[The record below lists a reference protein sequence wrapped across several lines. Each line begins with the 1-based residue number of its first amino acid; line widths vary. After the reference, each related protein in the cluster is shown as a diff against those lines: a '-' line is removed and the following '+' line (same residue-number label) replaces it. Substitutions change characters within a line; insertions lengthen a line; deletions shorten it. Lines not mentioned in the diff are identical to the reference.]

1 MIGATQLGG
10 VLVADA
16 PQSKPA
22 SFFEEGQ
29 KVWQTI
35 VARRASITAG
45 LVFVVVMVIYLQTLM
60 LGPAFFD
67 TAEYQV
73 APYVLGNMHQTGYP
87 LYGVVGKI
95 FGTLVPIG
103 SFGYRMNLMASVFL
117 AVMASLLIFPLLR
130 FRVWLPIAFAA
141 ALSFAFEQN
150 VWHTAQ
156 HADPHPLTA
165 LIAASLWLMA
175 LKWKDTGDRRWLWA
189 TALLA
194 GVGLGGAAVLV
205 AELPAIIIYTL
216 IARPR
221 EFFSPKTMIV
231 AALLGAIGLVGIYT
245 YLPIRAMMN
254 APINYWNPQ
263 TWERFR
269 DVVLSGGGDLYT
281 WHGLKAA
288 PQVLAFNGPQIIA
301 WYGEWLTPAGRAI
314 VAVLGVLGLLTM
326 VRRDWRLAAVLFI
339 GFFLPVYASV
349 TVPNAERGRYFM
361 MSNWLLFF
369 LSAVGVQAVLIAPIQ
384 KINRGSIRQSLAVLV
399 VAASLI
405 FPCYLVHNLWSSD
418 LHNDHDAETFI
429 DGVFAAVKPNA
440 LVLSWWGSSTAL
452 WYGRYVEGKRPDVTV
467 IDDSAALPNNWQD
480 LTSAIDLNYGKRPI
494 YAVSWPDEIE
504 RYGKKYRLKKVASLS
519 WFGMTVNEVVGR
531 KDELPK
537 TAP

>member
-1 MIGATQLGG
+1 MEGLWSNR
-10 VLVADA
+10 
-16 PQSKPA
+16 PP
-22 SFFEEGQ
+22 SFIEEGQ
-29 KVWQTI
+29 RAWHSI
-35 VARRASITAG
+35 VEKRCLVTAG
-45 LVFVVVMVIYLQTLM
+45 LAFVVVMTIYLQTLM
-60 LGPAFFD
+60 QGPAFFD

-95 FGTLVPIG
+95 FGTLIPIG
-103 SFGYRMNLMASVFL
+103 SFGYRMNLMAAVFL
-117 AVMASLLIFPLLR
+117 AITASLLIFPLLR
-130 FRVWLPIAFAA
+130 YGVSPPIALAA

-165 LIAASLWLMA
+165 LIAASLWLMV
-175 LKWKDTGDRRWLWA
+175 LKWKDSGDRRWLWT
-189 TALLA
+189 TALVSGL
-194 GVGLGGAAVLV
+194 GLGGAAILV
-205 AELPAIIIYTL
+205 AELPAIVIYTV

-221 EFFSPKTMIV
+221 AFFTLKTMIV
-231 AALLGAIGLVGIYT
+231 AVLLGAVGLVGIYT

-288 PQVLAFNGPQIIA
+288 PQVITLYGPQIIA
-301 WYGEWLTPAGRAI
+301 WYGEWLTPFGRAI
-314 VAVLGVLGLLTM
+314 VFALAVIGLLNLGK
-326 VRRDWRLAAVLFI
+326 RDWRIALAIFVGLL
-339 GFFLPVYASV
+339 LPIYASV

-361 MSNWLLFF
+361 MSNWLLF
-369 LSAVGVQAVLIAPIQ
+369 LLTAVGVQAAFMAPVQ
-384 KINRGSIRQSLAVLV
+384 KIDWGSIRQSLAILV

-418 LHNDHDAETFI
+418 LRNDHDAEIFI
-429 DGVFAAVKPNA
+429 DGVFSTLKPNA

-452 WYGRYVEGKRPDVTV
+452 WYGRYVEGKRPDIT
-467 IDDSAALPNNWQD
+467 IMDDSEALPNQWQD
-480 LTSAIDLNYGKRPI
+480 LTSAIDLYYGKRPI
-494 YAVSWPDEIE
+494 YAVSWPDEIK
-504 RYGKKYRLKKVASLS
+504 RYKKRYQLREVAKLN
-519 WFGMTVNEVVGR
+519 WFGMTVHEVVGR
-531 KDELPK
+531 KDASRTTP
-537 TAP
+537 